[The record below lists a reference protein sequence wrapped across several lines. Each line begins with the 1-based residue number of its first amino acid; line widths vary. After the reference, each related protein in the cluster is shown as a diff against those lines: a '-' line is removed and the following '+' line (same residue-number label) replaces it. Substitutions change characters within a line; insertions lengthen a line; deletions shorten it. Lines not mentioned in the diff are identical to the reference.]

1 MTGADAPTPP
11 DPALDRAFREESGR
25 ALATVARIVGDLQLA
40 EDAVQEAFVDA
51 MRTWPRSGVPASP
64 GAWITTAARNRAL
77 DRIRRESLRG
87 TKEFDSYRQT
97 PPSDDGEEVWPV
109 RDDQLRLMFTCC
121 HPALSRE
128 AQVALTLRLVCGL
141 TAAEI
146 ARAFLQTESTVTRRL
161 TRAKTKIR
169 DAAIPFRLPP
179 EHLLPE
185 RVPQVLACIYLVFT
199 EGYSATRAR
208 SGAGGATPSR
218 SGAGGATQTSAGPS
232 VRAEL
237 CEEAIRLGSLLTEL
251 MPDEPDA
258 WALQA
263 LMLLQDSRRAERL
276 DEDGAARPLEEQDR
290 TRWDRQRI
298 EDGTRC
304 LLAARRST
312 GSYLPQAIIAAAHAR
327 AASWEATDWW
337 VIVTAY
343 ERLFDLTG
351 SPVAAVNRAV
361 AVGFRDGYG
370 SGLAAL
376 DEIDDDPRLD
386 RLVRPVR
393 ADLLRRAGRHE
404 EAELAYLAALESP
417 LNDAAERFLHRRL
430 AEVRAAQ
437 QN

>member
-1 MTGADAPTPP
+1 MTGARTPITT

-51 MRTWPRSGVPASP
+51 MRTWPRSGVPANP

-87 TKEFDSYRQT
+87 PKEFDSYRQA

-128 AQVALTLRLVCGL
+128 AQVALTLRLVGGL

-161 TRAKTKIR
+161 TRAKSKIR
-169 DAAIPFRLPP
+169 DAAIPFRMPP

-199 EGYSATRAR
+199 EGYSATR
-208 SGAGGATPSR
+208 
-218 SGAGGATQTSAGPS
+218 TSVGPS
-232 VRAEL
+232 VRGDL
-237 CEEAIRLGSLLTEL
+237 CDEAIRLGRLLTEL

-290 TRWDRQRI
+290 SRWDRQRI

-312 GSYLPQAIIAAAHAR
+312 GSYLPQAVVAAAHAR
-327 AASWEATDWW
+327 AASWEATDWS
-337 VIVTAY
+337 VIVAAY
-343 ERLFDLTG
+343 ERLLELTG

-370 SGLAAL
+370 RGLAAL

-393 ADLLRRAGRHE
+393 ADLLRRAGRHD

-417 LNDAAERFLHRRL
+417 VNDAAERFLQRRL
-430 AEVRAAQ
+430 VEVRAAPRP
-437 QN
+437 

>member
-1 MTGADAPTPP
+1 MTGAHPSTPP
-11 DPALDRAFREESGR
+11 DPAFERAFREESGR

-51 MRTWPRSGVPASP
+51 MRTWPGSGVPRNP
-64 GAWITTAARNRAL
+64 GAWITTVARNRAL
-77 DRIRRESLRG
+77 DRIRRESQRDA
-87 TKEFDSYRQT
+87 KEFDSSRLAQ
-97 PPSDDGEEVWPV
+97 PNGEGEEVWPV
-109 RDDQLRLMFTCC
+109 RDDQLRLVFTCC

-161 TRAKTKIR
+161 TRAKSKIR

-199 EGYSATRAR
+199 EGYSAT
-208 SGAGGATPSR
+208 PSR
-218 SGAGGATQTSAGPS
+218 AGEATRTSAGPS
-232 VRAEL
+232 IRADL
-237 CEEAIRLGSLLTEL
+237 CEEAIRLGRLLTEL

-276 DEDGAARPLEEQDR
+276 DADGAARPLEEQDR
-290 TRWDRQRI
+290 SRWDRRRI

-312 GSYLPQAIIAAAHAR
+312 GSYLPQAIVAAAHAR
-327 AASWEATDWW
+327 AETWEDTDWS
-337 VIVTAY
+337 VIAGAY
-343 ERLFDLTG
+343 ERLFELTG
-351 SPVAAVNRAV
+351 SPVVAVNRAV
-361 AVGFRDGYG
+361 AVGFRDGYER
-370 SGLAAL
+370 GLAVL
-376 DEIDDDPRLD
+376 DEIDGDPRLD

-393 ADLLRRAGRHE
+393 ADLLRRAGRQE
-404 EAELAYLAALESP
+404 EAELAYLAALELPS
-417 LNDAAERFLHRRL
+417 NDAVERFLRRRL
-430 AEVRAAQ
+430 SEVRSARQ
-437 QN
+437 R